1 VGNRKE
7 KRERKIRTCEE
18 RKQSLLYG
26 DLRKPAPVRLNVFG
40 NPDIDH
46 YVTCQTRVALT
57 LTTYESDARYNGRTL

>member
-1 VGNRKE
+1 
-7 KRERKIRTCEE
+7 
-18 RKQSLLYG
+18 LLYG